1 MLENEYALLLRS
13 YPQLRLPLSAQTGSS
28 AEYTDV
34 VLRGNPPTGT
44 PCVPFC
50 REDSFWEEKTEVGAV
65 RIWRLANRESFEH
78 ALQALAYRCDPREI
92 PESVGAQYI
101 GGLINWELIRRHKRE
116 YIASG
121 GEDWKTEFR
130 RFTQKRENYTDSL
143 ILLSSGFYSGISPE
157 KVGMSPELWEKASA
171 EIRRYH
177 ELTHFVY
184 RKCCPGD
191 VDVIRDEVLADCVG
205 LCAALDRYDA
215 RLARIFLGIENGAL
229 LPNARL
235 RHYVPEEMLPQAVE
249 KAELW
254 VGWLDRILKGI
265 PDLSKRQRDFL

>member
-1 MLENEYALLLRS
+1 MNTCFFSGLTPS
-13 YPQLRLPLSAQTGSS
+13 FGFPYPHRPEVRQNMRTLFFGGIRQRELPASHFAGRIASGKK
-28 AEYTDV
+28 
-34 VLRGNPPTGT
+34 R
-44 PCVPFC
+44 
-50 REDSFWEEKTEVGAV
+50 RRWE
-65 RIWRLANRESFEH
+65 R
-78 ALQALAYRCDPREI
+78 
-92 PESVGAQYI
+92 
-101 GGLINWELIRRHKRE
+101 IRRHKRE

-157 KVGMSPELWEKASA
+157 KAGMSPELWEKASA
-171 EIRRYH
+171 VIRRYH

-184 RKCCPGD
+184 RKCYPGD

-205 LCAALDRYDA
+205 LCAALDCYDA
-215 RLARIFLGIENGAL
+215 RLARTFLGIENGAL

-254 VGWLDRILKGI
+254 IGWLDRILKGI